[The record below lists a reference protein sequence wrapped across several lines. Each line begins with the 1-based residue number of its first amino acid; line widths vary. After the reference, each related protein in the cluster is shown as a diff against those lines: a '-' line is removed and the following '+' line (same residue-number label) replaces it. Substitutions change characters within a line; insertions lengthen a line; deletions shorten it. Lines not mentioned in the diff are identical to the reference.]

1 MLKLRSKTLAAVV
14 AAMLAGTVHAEEAA
28 SRAFNINAQSLNAA
42 LSEFARQSQQEI
54 LFTPEIVAKKYSSGV
69 RGTLNPIEALAV
81 LLKDTGL
88 TFATTPQGAILLQ
101 LEKTTHSAKASLIRV
116 AQADAGDD
124 ATGTER
130 TTPGADPSSI
140 TEGTFRVPEVLVTGA
155 RLLNTDIRRSQD
167 DPQPYVIFERAVIEQ
182 SGAVDINDFLKTRLT
197 MSATGGTSAQT
208 TNVAGA
214 VSGVNLRGLGENQT
228 LILIDGRR
236 AAKTSSGFSPGQPD
250 LNGIPLA
257 AIERIEVLPTT
268 ASAIYGGAATGGVV
282 NVVLRRDYSG
292 LEVSATYDNSFDSDS
307 SSRRIDIASGFN
319 FFEGRTNVLL
329 SGSYSESNPLE
340 LHDRDFIQRG
350 RQRISANN
358 PNWQRTLTFPVSGA
372 AANVLSSNGQ
382 NLVLDDGT
390 PLNARFTSAPLGYA
404 GVASDGGHALVA
416 NAGQYNLDL
425 SNAANFNAGNGSFGP
440 TPSVKAI
447 SGTIRHEF
455 TQRLHGFFEA
465 SHSENT
471 SRGPGSAAY
480 YGTLAA
486 DAPTNPFQQPITVV
500 GATGQFNTTDIME
513 SKYDRLGA
521 GLIVQL
527 PAQWTMSADYTFTR
541 AELSYQT
548 GLWVN
553 ARVNA
558 ALADGSLDLLR
569 DADASGDDLSGY
581 IEGPQTVGIPV
592 TSTTRNPALR
602 VSGPIGFGF
611 KAGAPQLSFL
621 LEQQDVKYGS
631 GDQLVR
637 NRTIGAHFPERT
649 QKIDSAY
656 MEVRVPLLS
665 ANNGLAW
672 ARSLEL
678 QLAARWDRYR
688 SRNANYVS
696 YNPPAAP
703 GPAIYITNDADDVNP
718 LVALHFQPIESLA
731 LRASWG
737 TGFIPPEI
745 NQLTAPRQS
754 IANGSYIDPRRGYT
768 GSPGPWT
775 AISGGNP
782 NLQPESSISWSAGL
796 IWTPRALEGLRVS
809 LDYTS
814 IEKEDNIATLSDQQ
828 IIDNEAYFPGRV
840 TRGPN
845 LPTDPAGWAGPITV
859 IDSTTINSAWAKLEA
874 FDLQMSYDLPRT
886 RFGQFGMFAFAT
898 YQPTYDT
905 RLAQALPVSE
915 LAGVAAFSL
924 SIPVKFKGNFGLTW
938 GAGNWN
944 AGWTSRY
951 IGSYYVANP
960 AAASS
965 AVVFV
970 NQGDGGRVDR
980 QIYHDV
986 FAKYRFDEAAHAG
999 LVSQLLGGLEIQAG
1013 VRNLFNS
1020 KPPYDTV
1027 NGYQFYSWLG
1037 DPRLATYY
1045 LTVKQSF

>member
-1 MLKLRSKTLAAVV
+1 
-14 AAMLAGTVHAEEAA
+14 
-28 SRAFNINAQSLNAA
+28 RAFNIDAQSLNAA

-54 LFTPEIVAKKYSSGV
+54 LFTPEIVAKKFSSGV
-69 RGTLNPIEALAV
+69 RGKLDPIEALAV
-81 LLKDTGL
+81 LLKNTGI

-101 LEKTTHSAKASLIRV
+101 VEKTTQSAKASRIRM
-116 AQADAGDD
+116 AQADSGEAEK
-124 ATGTER
+124 ATTD
-130 TTPGADPSSI
+130 ADPSSVS
-140 TEGTFRVPEVLVTGA
+140 EETFRVPEVLVTGA

-307 SSRRIDIASGFN
+307 SSRRIDVASGFN

-329 SGSYSESNPLE
+329 SGSYSDSNPLE
-340 LHDRDFIQRG
+340 LNDRDLIQRG
-350 RQRISANN
+350 RERIVANN
-358 PNWQRTLTFPVSGA
+358 PTWQQALTFPVSGA
-372 AANVLSSNGQ
+372 AANVRSANGTS
-382 NLVLDDGT
+382 LVLDDGT
-390 PLNARFTSAPLGYA
+390 PLNATFTSAPVGYA
-404 GVASDGGHALVA
+404 GTATDGGHALVA
-416 NAGQYNLDL
+416 NAGQYNMGL
-425 SNAANFNAGNGSFGP
+425 SGGAGFNGGNGTFNP

-455 TQRLHGFFEA
+455 TSRLHGFFEA
-465 SHSENT
+465 SHSEN
-471 SRGPGSAAY
+471 SSSGAGSAAY

-486 DAPTNPFQQPITVV
+486 DAPNNPFQQPITVV
-500 GATGQFNTTDIME
+500 GATGQFNTVDHME

-527 PAQWTMSADYTFTR
+527 PAQWTMSADYTFTQ
-541 AELSYQT
+541 AKLSYDT

-553 ARVNA
+553 ALVTA
-558 ALADGSLDLLR
+558 ALANGSLDILR

-581 IEGPQTVGIPV
+581 IEGPQAVGIPV

-602 VSGPIGFGF
+602 LSGPIGFGLQ
-611 KAGAPQLSFL
+611 AGAPQLSVL
-621 LEQQDVKYGS
+621 LEQQDVNYGS

-656 MEVRVPLLS
+656 MELRVPLLS
-665 ANNGLAW
+665 ANNGVRW
-672 ARSLEL
+672 AQSLEL
-678 QLAARWDRYR
+678 QLATRWDRYR

-703 GPAIYITNDADDVNP
+703 GPAVYISNDVDDVNP
-718 LVALHFQPIESLA
+718 LVALHFQPIGSLA

-768 GSPGPWT
+768 GAAGPWT
-775 AISGGNP
+775 ATAGGNP

-796 IWTPRALEGLRVS
+796 IWTPRALEGLRLS

-845 LPTDPAGWAGPITV
+845 LPSDPAGWAGPIV
-859 IDSTTINSAWAKLEA
+859 AIDSTTINSAWAKLEA

-886 RFGQFGMFAFAT
+886 RFGQFAMFAFAT

-905 RLAQALPVSE
+905 RLAQSLPVSE

-924 SIPVKFKGNFGLTW
+924 AIPVKFKGNFGVTW
-938 GAGNWN
+938 GTERWN
-944 AGWTSRY
+944 AGWTTRY

-965 AVVFV
+965 AIVFM
-970 NQGDGGRVDR
+970 NQGNGGRVDR

-986 FAKYRFDEAAHAG
+986 FAKYRFDETAHAG
-999 LVSQLLGGLEIQAG
+999 LLTQLLGGLEIQAG
-1013 VRNLFNS
+1013 VRNVFNS
-1020 KPPYDTV
+1020 KPPYDVV